1 MRPPPVHGSRSIVPG
16 MHEFR
21 SVDDLLTHLLA
32 LSEMPSVE
40 CDQFT
45 ELDHGLQ
52 SAALLREEHPGDLEL
67 QVAGLLHDLAHP
79 WDGPGQPR
87 HATMGADA
95 VRGLLGTRVA
105 NLMQAHVPAK
115 RYLVATRPEYFA
127 LLSDDSV
134 MTLAA
139 QGGPMD
145 AVEVAEFETDPD
157 HMAMV
162 ALRIADDG
170 AKVVGAKVTGLEFWV
185 PIIQSV
191 AAIHA

>member
-1 MRPPPVHGSRSIVPG
+1 

-21 SVDDLLTHLLA
+21 TVDELLA
-32 LSEMPSVE
+32 HLVELSDMPSVE
-40 CDQFT
+40 NDQFT

-52 SAALLREEHPGDLEL
+52 SAALLRDHDPDDLEL

-79 WDGPGQPR
+79 WDGAGQPR

-95 VRGLLGTRVA
+95 VRGLLGERVA
-105 NLMQAHVPAK
+105 NLIQAHVPAK
-115 RYLVATRPEYFA
+115 RYLVATRPDYFA

-157 HMAMV
+157 HLAMV

-185 PIIQSV
+185 PAIRSV
-191 AAIHA
+191 AGAHA